1 MQTEAR
7 VGEMALNSTHGG
19 VVVVAQQKRSLQ
31 HQQSQ
36 IGTVSQLLAGGVAG
50 AVSKTCTAPL
60 ARLTILFQVQGM
72 HSDVVML
79 RKASILHEASRIV
92 REEGFRAFWKGNLVT
107 IAHRLPYSS
116 ISFYAFERYKNL
128 LQNVLVIENQR
139 ENVGVDVFIRLV
151 GGGLAGITAASVT
164 YPLDLVRT
172 RLAAQ
177 TNVTYYRGIWHAL
190 HTITREEGASGLY
203 KGLGATLLG
212 VGPNLAISFSV
223 YDSLRSHWKSQ
234 RPDDST
240 VLVSLA
246 CGSVSGIASSTG
258 DPIQFSQLAGLR
270 VYYSRY
276 ASQLCFLSHPSP
288 VILGPFK
295 FHRSYVK
302 DTWLQEKE
310 SFLLRFCFMSSMVTF
325 PLDLVRRRMQL
336 EGAGGRAR
344 VYTTGL
350 FSTFGYIIRAEGL
363 RGLYRGILPEYFK
376 VVPSIGIVFMTY
388 EKMKQIL
395 SDTPANG

>member
-1 MQTEAR
+1 MQTEDR
-7 VGEMALNSTHGG
+7 VGEMALNSSHGG

-50 AVSKTCTAPL
+50 AV
-60 ARLTILFQVQGM
+60 QGM
-72 HSDVVML
+72 RSDVVML

-116 ISFYAFERYKNL
+116 ISFYAFERYKNM

-177 TNVTYYRGIWHAL
+177 TNVTYYRGILHAL
-190 HTITREEGASGLY
+190 RTITREEGASGLY

-223 YDSLRSHWKSQ
+223 YDSLRSYWKSQ

-258 DPIQFSQLAGLR
+258 WHILR
-270 VYYSRY
+270 RSYTVLSVSRPESVLIEVYRK
-276 ASQLCFLSHPSP
+276 ALFFLSFFR
-288 VILGPFK
+288 LG
-295 FHRSYVK
+295 RSYVN

-310 SFLLRFCFMSSMVTF
+310 GFLLLFCFMSSMATF
-325 PLDLVRRRMQL
+325 PLDLMRRRMQL

-363 RGLYRGILPEYFK
+363 RGLYRGILPEYLK

-395 SDTPANG
+395 SDIPANG

>member
-7 VGEMALNSTHGG
+7 VGEMALDSSHGG

-116 ISFYAFERYKNL
+116 ISFYAFERYKNVGTYL

-190 HTITREEGASGLY
+190 RTITREEGASGLY

-223 YDSLRSHWKSQ
+223 YDSLRTYWKSQ

-240 VLVSLA
+240 ALVSLA
-246 CGSVSGIASSTG
+246 CGSVSGIASSTEK
-258 DPIQFSQLAGLR
+258 QVEMQTLQ
-270 VYYSRY
+270 Y
-276 ASQLCFLSHPSP
+276 ASNRVKPRARDPEEKSIFIICQGYLAS
-288 VILGPFK
+288 GEG
-295 FHRSYVK
+295 RSYVK
-302 DTWLQEKE
+302 DSWLQEKE
-310 SFLLRFCFMSSMVTF
+310 ATF

-350 FSTFGYIIRAEGL
+350 FSTFGYIFRAEGL

-395 SDTPANG
+395 SDIPTNG